1 MNELYV
7 VTKDS
12 ELVGVYT
19 THRKATQALIM
30 DTIKEGMKLQDYSF
44 EFGVEFFTYIG
55 PESGLSFFWEIRE
68 VTPDNR
74 V

>member
-1 MNELYV
+1 MDKLYV

-12 ELVGVYT
+12 ELIGVYT

-44 EFGVEFFTYIG
+44 EFGVEFFTVLSMKWTKT
-55 PESGLSFFWEIRE
+55 ES
-68 VTPDNR
+68 VAPVAR
-74 V
+74 VA

>member
-1 MNELYV
+1 MNKLYI

-19 THRKATQALIM
+19 THQKAEQALIM
-30 DTIKEGMKLQDYSF
+30 DTIKEEMKLQDYSF
-44 EFGVEFFTYIG
+44 EFDIEFFTYIDSK
-55 PESGLSFFWEIRE
+55 SGSPFFWEIRE
-68 VTPDNR
+68 ITPDER